1 MKNIFIL
8 LTLSIHPFTSFTQ
21 KRFYIPSAYQI
32 SDFDNKKQISLSI
45 AKSSGYDANLSYSF
59 SKHFYTLFAYGI
71 NNWYEERSTILS
83 CYGIYNNNT
92 SLSAQF
98 GYYKKINKPWVDNV
112 EVYLGYS
119 KNKID
124 NYWDFIEYN
133 RPDPATAQFTAG
145 KYNSLFLGSNL
156 ITQNKVVEFSF
167 GFRLSYYKYDTLSFY
182 NNASFNYP
190 PISTVRNYYGVTTE
204 LIQGLGLQHK
214 SFKLLLQG
222 GISIP
227 ITYPYAEQTD
237 AQLLNNGI
245 YITTHKEKLPNYGSL
260 IFRLSIQYNLK
271 MLQKQK

>member
-1 MKNIFIL
+1 MGRTTLKYIL
-8 LTLSIHPFTSFTQ
+8 
-21 KRFYIPSAYQI
+21 A
-32 SDFDNKKQISLSI
+32 
-45 AKSSGYDANLSYSF
+45 
-59 SKHFYTLFAYGI
+59 
-71 NNWYEERSTILS
+71 
-83 CYGIYNNNT
+83 
-92 SLSAQF
+92 
-98 GYYKKINKPWVDNV
+98 
-112 EVYLGYS
+112 YS

-182 NNASFNYP
+182 NNASFNFH

-227 ITYPYAEQTD
+227 ITYPYVEQTD